1 MAESFPMA
9 DTDSFELRDFL
20 PYLLNQAAEETSLG
34 FQKAYKE
41 RYGMLRTE
49 WRVLVHL
56 GRYGEMTASEIAA
69 RARVHKTKISRAVR
83 ALEARR
89 FLARENAVDDRRRE
103 ILALTP
109 RGRAVYDDLIGT
121 ARDYDARLAAQFT
134 PDEQAVLRACLRK
147 LARFDSAG

>member
-1 MAESFPMA
+1 MP
-9 DTDSFELRDFL
+9 DGDDFELRDFL

-56 GRYGEMTASEIAA
+56 GRYGELTASQIVE
-69 RARVHKTKISRAVR
+69 RARIHKTKVSRAVR
-83 ALEARR
+83 ALEERR
-89 FLARENAVDDRRRE
+89 FLAREGAEDDRRRE

-109 RGRAVYDDLIGT
+109 RGRAVYDDLTKI
-121 ARDYDARLAAQFT
+121 AREYDTQLAAEFS
-134 PDEQAVLRACLRK
+134 PRERAVLRACLRR
-147 LARFDSAG
+147 LARLNGEGR